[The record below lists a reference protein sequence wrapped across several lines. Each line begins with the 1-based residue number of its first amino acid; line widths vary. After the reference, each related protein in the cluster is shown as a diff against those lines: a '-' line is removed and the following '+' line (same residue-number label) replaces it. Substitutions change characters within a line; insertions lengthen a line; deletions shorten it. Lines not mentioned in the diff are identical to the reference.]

1 MTVESLYAAERV
13 RRNGSVALDCA
24 RLAARAF
31 AEQQDVHLSWNV
43 GTRHY
48 RQLMTLVAHTLA
60 RPGLTGHSKSCVHA
74 KATAQTRSLRCVRSV
89 SAPLAGA

>member
-31 AEQQDVHLSWNV
+31 AEQQDVHLSWDV

-48 RQLMTLVAHTLA
+48 R
-60 RPGLTGHSKSCVHA
+60 
-74 KATAQTRSLRCVRSV
+74 
-89 SAPLAGA
+89 